1 MEVNRAEKVHMKQI
15 RNIPNTP
22 LVLRGISL
30 VLLVELE
37 METLLLSMLY
47 FGWWNQREER
57 L

>member
-22 LVLRGISL
+22 LVRGISL